1 MTFRK
6 SDPELIS
13 LYLGAEGKMRQ
24 YIVSRRKEFAESLQV
39 SQFDRIDTSILI
51 LVAIKY
57 VFVSV

>member
-24 YIVSRRKEFAESLQV
+24 YRVSRRKEFAESLQV
-39 SQFDRIDTSILI
+39 SQFDTIDTSIFV
-51 LVAIKY
+51 LVEMMC
-57 VFVSV
+57 VSM